1 MTGNRL
7 LLLRSD
13 LCMLSHP
20 TSTWPLLMV
29 SMIFLPT
36 YLSSHP
42 VIRPPTRLSACQSV
56 YLISLCVL
64 SHQDSA
70 TLLVLL
76 MLPEKISEYLS
87 AFLSVCLLWPVPDR
101 GDIVMNAACQ
111 RRWLKAKG
119 WKEWLAFSNYTHSN
133 WNQWTMFLRNRFLI
147 LPRGCKVSKH
157 GA

>member
-13 LCMLSHP
+13 LCMLSHL
-20 TSTWPLLMV
+20 TSTRLLLIV

-42 VIRPPTRLSACQSV
+42 PTHPPLCLPICISH
-56 YLISLCVL
+56 LISLCVL

-87 AFLSVCLLWPVPDR
+87 AFLSVCLLWPVLDR

-119 WKEWLAFSNYTHSN
+119 WKEWLAFSNYTHSK